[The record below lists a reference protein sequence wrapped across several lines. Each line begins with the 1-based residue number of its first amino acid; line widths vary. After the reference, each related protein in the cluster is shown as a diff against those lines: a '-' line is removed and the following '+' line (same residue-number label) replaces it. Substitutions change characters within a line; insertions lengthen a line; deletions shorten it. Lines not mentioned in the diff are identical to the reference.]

1 MTVELICVGTE
12 LLLGNIV
19 NTNAAYL
26 AEKCADL
33 GLSCYFQTVVG
44 DNEERL
50 TLVLKTALE
59 RSDVIILSGGLG
71 PTEDDL
77 TKEVAAKVC
86 GKRLVMHE
94 PSRETITKYFEEKG
108 IVPTENNWKQAML
121 PEDCM
126 ALVNHNGTAPGVI
139 METENAKVVLLPG
152 PPGELRP
159 MFEESVMPFLAEM
172 TDQIICSQTVKICGV
187 GESRAETMVKDLID
201 AQTNPTIATYAKTG
215 EVHIRV
221 TAGAADKKAAMKLI
235 KPVVKE
241 LKSRFGNDI
250 YSTEEDTTLE
260 KAVLELLKANELTV
274 TCAESCTGG
283 LLSARLINVP
293 GASDVYKTGVIVYSN
308 KAKRRFL
315 GVKKTT
321 LHKYG
326 AVSRQ
331 TAEEMA
337 KGAALFM
344 KADVAVAVTGL
355 AGPDGG
361 TEEKPVGLVYIACS
375 VKGTVTVREY
385 RFSGSRSRVRE
396 SAVSAALALMRR
408 CILEYFSK
416 VTFGK
421 KA

>member
-1 MTVELICVGTE
+1 MTVEFICVGTE

-26 AEKCADL
+26 AEKCAGL

-50 TLVLKTALE
+50 SMVLETAVR
-59 RSDVIILSGGLG
+59 RSDIVILSGGLG

-77 TKEVAAKVC
+77 TKETAAKVC
-86 GKRLVMHE
+86 GKKLVLHE
-94 PSRETITKYFEEKG
+94 PSREAIRKYFEERG
-108 IVPTENNWKQAML
+108 VEPTENNWKQAML
-121 PEDCM
+121 PEGCIVLD
-126 ALVNHNGTAPGVI
+126 NHNGTAPGAVI
-139 METENAKVVLLPG
+139 ETESAKVILLPG
-152 PPGELRP
+152 PPQELRP
-159 MFEESVMPFLAEM
+159 MFEESVEPYLSGLTAR
-172 TDQIICSQTVKICGV
+172 IICSRTVKICGV

-201 AQTNPTIATYAKTG
+201 AQTNPTLATYAKPG

-221 TAGAADKKAAMKLI
+221 TAGAEDRKSAMKLI

-241 LKSRFGNDI
+241 LKNRFGNNI
-250 YSTEEDTTLE
+250 YTTEEDVTLE
-260 KAVLELLKANELTV
+260 KAVVDLLQANGLSV

-283 LLSARLINVP
+283 LLSARIINVP
-293 GASDVYKTGVIVYSN
+293 GVSELYKSGVITYSN
-308 KAKRRFL
+308 KAKRRML
-315 GVKKTT
+315 NVKKST
-321 LHKYG
+321 LRKYG
-326 AVSRQ
+326 AVSEQ

-337 KGAALFM
+337 RGAALLAG
-344 KADVAVAVTGL
+344 ADVSVSVTGI

-375 VKGTVTVREY
+375 VKGDITVKKY
-385 RFSGSRSRVRE
+385 NFSGNRNIIRE
-396 SAVSAALALMRR
+396 ATVSAALSLMRG
-408 CILEYFSK
+408 CILEYFSR